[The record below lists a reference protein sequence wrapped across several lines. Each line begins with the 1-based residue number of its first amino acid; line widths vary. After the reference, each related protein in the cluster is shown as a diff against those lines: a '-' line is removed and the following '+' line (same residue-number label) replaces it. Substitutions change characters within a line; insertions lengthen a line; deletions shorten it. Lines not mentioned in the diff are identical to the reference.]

1 MRKDCHANQQCR
13 VVAHADATGPGGTG
27 VASNVT
33 TSNSGTAESSTSRAS
48 PSQDAAVN
56 ISAEGT
62 AALAGDQGSTAAS
75 STTTQTG
82 TTSGDTTTD
91 TDTDPDTATATATA
105 DDTNSTNQSDSAD
118 DAANDGSVSGGTTSV
133 SPLKS
138 FAYGSLGLERP
149 DQTQQETNSFYTAG
163 RWMAAG
169 ITIGGLISLLV

>member
-1 MRKDCHANQQCR
+1 MQISNAASSPTLTQPAQ
-13 VVAHADATGPGGTG
+13 AGTG

-163 RWMAAG
+163 RWLAAG